1 MQLER
6 ERGILRQD
14 LSEEA
19 KTPPETP
26 PETTYPLDAGTLQRA
41 GK

>member
-19 KTPPETP
+19 TP